1 MEREKEIL
9 EELNAL
15 KLKNQLLSEQLKQA
29 RLLNENNFQVNSYQ
43 NFNISLEDLKVFVD
57 YFEEIDRDEIYNVE
71 GINNGISN
79 NDVASLEGINGSTN
93 NDGINMEDSYTNQ
106 NIVKTHDTVSNT
118 TEICSENEL
127 IALLPSTSERSNGVA
142 SPREQ
147 TNQDMNSL
155 DISKVFTPEFQ
166 QFLVLAGQIQK
177 LKIFN

>member
-1 MEREKEIL
+1 VIDNIEEI
-9 EELNAL
+9 NTG
-15 KLKNQLLSEQLKQA
+15 
-29 RLLNENNFQVNSYQ
+29 RHDNEIENGISNNVIDN
-43 NFNISLEDLKVFVD
+43 
-57 YFEEIDRDEIYNVE
+57 FEEIDRDEIYNVE

-127 IALLPSTSERSNGVA
+127 IAFLPATYESSNSVA

-155 DISKVFTPEFQ
+155 DINKVFTPEFQ
-166 QFLVLAGQIQK
+166 QFLALAGQIQK